1 MFVHLVVDRGDIAL
15 VWDEDGIDD
24 VDVAVVALDVHG
36 LDKGRGFLSTPD
48 VGLRE
53 RKKVSGERDEKGLC
67 VRQTRRAFV

>member
-36 LDKGRGFLSTPD
+36 LDEGRGLLAAPD

-53 RKKVSGERDEKGLC
+53 KKK
-67 VRQTRRAFV
+67 RRINEFSVKE